1 MDKDKKL
8 TKSFIS
14 PPGDTLKEHLDFIGM
29 QPAELAQKM
38 NVSEEK
44 LQGLISG
51 REPVS
56 AEIASKLESVLDIT
70 AAFWLNREKQYRQE
84 LNDCGV
90 RG

>member
-29 QPAELAQKM
+29 QPAVLAQKM
-38 NVSEEK
+38 NMSEEK

-51 REPVS
+51 REPVT
-56 AEIASKLESVLDIT
+56 AEMASKFEHILNIPT
-70 AAFWLNREKQYRQE
+70 AFWLNREKEYRQE
-84 LNDCGV
+84 LSDCGV
-90 RG
+90 GG